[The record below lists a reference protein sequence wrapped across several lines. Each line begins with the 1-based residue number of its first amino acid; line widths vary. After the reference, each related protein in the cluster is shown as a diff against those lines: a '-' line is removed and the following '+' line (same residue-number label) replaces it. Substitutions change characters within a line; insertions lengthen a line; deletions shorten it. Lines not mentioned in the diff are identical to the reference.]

1 MQKVFKRLYKLAL
14 ILLALCISIFAVSC
28 AKSQPMKWYNGN
40 TEPTAT
46 LGSDGDVYLN
56 SATGNLYN
64 KTDGEWNVLLNI
76 KGEAGQ
82 NGQNGKDG
90 VNGKDGINGKDGV
103 GIVSASVE
111 NGELII
117 KLSDGS
123 TINAGSLTQTVQ
135 PGNTEMEA
143 RQAFYAKMKEK
154 AASFGIDTAKLTFNS
169 AISESSGS
177 ITSQD
182 MAKLGVMAMGHDE
195 IAKIWNQHKY
205 TFTTTG
211 VVKTFEVD
219 STIFGGDYGKYLTD
233 YYYVLGGKTGS
244 VAKTG
249 AGTPVSC
256 IVVAVEGPGD
266 ATFVGFISTKA
277 TDTDGANRYRT
288 AKTAFDIASQ
298 KYLDPNADVSALEAT
313 LPSDSMITI
322 LSLPKT
328 GNLLNYNHY
337 DWYGENSKYL
347 VYDKNGTSF
356 YYTASSWKILTCMT
370 ALDFISDMDERLT
383 ITESCIKTGSGPAFV
398 GGEQITYRD
407 ALHLILLPS
416 SNTTCVA
423 LAQAIGQKII
433 DRGLNSSVSGNPV
446 FGGAG
451 GGFDFEHAQAV
462 SVATAKQNPD
472 VQTTLKVRG
481 IVVGGTNNY
490 DNGGAPMLIVK
501 DETSNEICGVRGVLS
516 KKNAYEVNMP
526 FALGDII
533 EIPVVSEVV
542 KGTYSYG
549 GEANKLSFTWMG
561 DKYDSENPAA
571 FVAKY
576 RVGHTD
582 NYSIDKSAVTT
593 VIDSQEALET
603 FLGTAGYHWQV
614 VILRGTADKPLK
626 AVTGAATTAGKTD
639 RDMTREYIR
648 FYFNNATSLDEQKVG
663 KTSPALSNFGNLH
676 NLDSLLS
683 TIMFNQT
690 EYSQEDF
697 SNPYTFVGDVYCL
710 VMGGSTSYF
719 HFVVL
724 DSSCIVK

>member
-1 MQKVFKRLYKLAL
+1 MQNVRKSLYKLVL

-28 AKSQPMKWYNGN
+28 AKNESMQWYNGN
-40 TEPTAT
+40 TEPTTT
-46 LGSDGDVYLN
+46 LGSDGDIYLN
-56 SATGNLYN
+56 SANGNLYN
-64 KTDGEWNVLLNI
+64 KTDGEWKLLLNI
-76 KGEAGQ
+76 KGEDGQ
-82 NGQNGKDG
+82 DGKDG
-90 VNGKDGINGKDGV
+90 VNGQNGTNGQDGKDGV
-103 GIVSASVE
+103 GIVSASIE

-117 KLSDGS
+117 KLSNGN
-123 TINAGSLTQTVQ
+123 TINAGSLTETVQ

-182 MAKLGVMAMGHDE
+182 MAKLGVMAMGYDE
-195 IAKIWNQHKY
+195 LAKIWNQHKY
-205 TFTTTG
+205 TFTTQG

-219 STIFGGDYGKYLTD
+219 STIFGGDYGRYLTEH
-233 YYYVLGGKTGS
+233 YYILGGKTGS

-266 ATFVGFISTKA
+266 ATFVGFISNKF
-277 TDTDGANRYRT
+277 TDTDSANRYRT
-288 AKTAFDIASQ
+288 AKIAFDIASQ
-298 KYLDPNADVSALEAT
+298 KYLDPNANVSELEAQ

-370 ALDFISDMDERLT
+370 ALDYISDLDERLT
-383 ITESCIKTGSGPAFV
+383 ITESCIKTGSGPTFV
-398 GGEQITYRD
+398 GGERITYRD

-423 LAQAIGQKII
+423 IAQAIGQKII

-446 FGGAG
+446 FGGTG
-451 GGFDFEHAQAV
+451 SGFDFENAEV
-462 SVATAKQNPD
+462 ISVAAAKLQPD

-490 DNGGAPMLIVK
+490 DNGGAPMLIIK

-542 KGTYSYG
+542 KGNFSYG

-561 DKYDSENPAA
+561 DKLDMEDPTA
-571 FVAKY
+571 FIAKY

-582 NYSIDKSAVTT
+582 TYSIDKTAVTT
-593 VIDSQEALET
+593 VIDSQEDLTAFLES
-603 FLGTAGYHWQV
+603 AGYHWQIV
-614 VILRGTADKPLK
+614 VLRGTADKPLK
-626 AVTGAATTAGKTD
+626 AVTGAATTAGKND
-639 RDMTREYIR
+639 KDMKREYIR
-648 FYFNNATSLDEQKVG
+648 FYFNNATKLDEQKVG
-663 KTSPALSNFGNLH
+663 KTSPVLSNFGNLH

-690 EYSQEDF
+690 EYAQENYA
-697 SNPYTFVGDVYCL
+697 NPYTFVGDVYCL